1 MSFNKEIES
10 DGFSA
15 LLRDNPEQAL
25 HDMYEKYY
33 ATLCFQ
39 VMTILKDKSISEDI
53 VQEVFFEIWKKRE
66 ELVLQQSIEAYLKR
80 SCRNR
85 TLNYLRDNT
94 VKWLDESNLDE
105 LEDPEFNYLEQLSA
119 EELTIKIK
127 NVIAELPDKCG
138 VVFSLSRFE
147 DMTYSEIANA
157 LSISLKTVEN
167 QISKALKILRK
178 EIYKNNDNE

>member
-1 MSFNKEIES
+1 M
-10 DGFSA
+10 
-15 LLRDNPEQAL
+15 
-25 HDMYEKYY
+25 
-33 ATLCFQ
+33 
-39 VMTILKDKSISEDI
+39 
-53 VQEVFFEIWKKRE
+53 
-66 ELVLQQSIEAYLKR
+66 
-80 SCRNR
+80 
-85 TLNYLRDNT
+85 
-94 VKWLDESNLDE
+94 DESNLDE

-178 EIYKNNDNE
+178 EKLLELLSSRDS